1 MLVESGIG
9 IGIEL
14 PPPWFM
20 PGIAPP
26 MLPNREDVTQTR
38 IRALQDQIEGLEC
51 WIAQGRDD
59 DLHHRLEDTRAE
71 RERLEGPEA
80 SK

>member
-1 MLVESGIG
+1 
-9 IGIEL
+9 
-14 PPPWFM
+14 
-20 PGIAPP
+20 

-71 RERLEGPEA
+71 RERLEGPET